1 MPLPSSPIPTA
12 GARLGWES
20 HDLGPLRGMGHTPV
34 VRCALDQPG
43 GDQPPA
49 PLQAEGKDSISV
61 RLLQGDPAGM

>member
-49 PLQAEGKDSISV
+49 PL
-61 RLLQGDPAGM
+61 